1 MSSRENKLLSREDIE
16 SLLEG
21 ETESDSETC
30 ESKNVS
36 LTEKMQ
42 EMGPDLFG
50 CVDCAYITTNQ
61 DIWADHNCDEF
72 KK

>member
-1 MSSRENKLLSREDIE
+1 MSTRQNKLLSKKEIE
-16 SLLEG
+16 SLMEG
-21 ETESDSETC
+21 ETESDSENC

-36 LTEKMQ
+36 LSEKIH
-42 EMGPDLFG
+42 EKSPDIFG
-50 CVDCAYITTNQ
+50 CVDCDYITSNQ